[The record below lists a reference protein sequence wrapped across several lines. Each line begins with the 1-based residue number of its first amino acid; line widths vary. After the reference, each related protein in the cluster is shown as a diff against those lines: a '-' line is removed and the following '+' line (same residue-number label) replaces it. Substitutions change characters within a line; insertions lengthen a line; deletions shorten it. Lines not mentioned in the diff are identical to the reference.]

1 MEQLVAVEV
10 LLESEMMCQLVM
22 KKLRNVILELVVEPQ
37 PAMEPEP
44 EPAMAE
50 DVELDTE
57 PE

>member
-37 PAMEPEP
+37 PVMEPEP